1 MLVLVLVAQGLVAV
15 HIGAMATTGA
25 LLGHVPHLVRV
36 GVGPQLFR
44 TRGHIPLAV
53 GLLPL
58 GGWVQFAEGDIDPF
72 VGRAGWKLSVIA
84 AAGCAALI
92 VVGLAL
98 GASLHGLVRAWS
110 QLVEGAL
117 HPHDVGAPL
126 IRRYLDRLAIEPAP
140 AVGSLALKVA
150 AVNLLPLPSTNGGQ
164 LIAGIVRVLLP
175 GRAPSPAP
183 WLAVA
188 MVPMLALGVGW
199 ILALTRA
206 LI

>member
-1 MLVLVLVAQGLVAV
+1 MLVLVLVAHGLVAV
-15 HIGAMATTGA
+15 HIGAMATAGA
-25 LLGHVPHLVRV
+25 LLGHVPHLIRL
-36 GVGPQLFR
+36 GAGPQLFR
-44 TRGHIPLAV
+44 TRGRVPLAV

-58 GGWVQFAEGDIDPF
+58 GGWVQFAEGDDDPF
-72 VGRAGWKLSVIA
+72 VGGAGWKLSVIA

-98 GASLHGLVRAWS
+98 GASLDGLLRAWS

-126 IRRYLDRLAIEPAP
+126 IRRYLDRLALEPAA

-164 LIAGIVRVLLP
+164 LIAGIVRVLAP
-175 GRAPSPAP
+175 DRAPSRAP
-183 WLAVA
+183 WLVIAT
-188 MVPMLALGVGW
+188 VPILALGVGW
-199 ILALTRA
+199 ILALARA
-206 LI
+206 L

>member
-44 TRGHIPLAV
+44 TRGRIPLAV

-164 LIAGIVRVLLP
+164 LIAGTVRVLLP

-199 ILALTRA
+199 ILALARA

>member
-1 MLVLVLVAQGLVAV
+1 MLVLVLVAHGLVAV
-15 HIGAMATTGA
+15 HIGAMAAAGA
-25 LLGHVPHLVRV
+25 LLGHVPHLIRL

-44 TRGHIPLAV
+44 TRGRVPLAV

-58 GGWVQFAEGDIDPF
+58 GGWVQFAEGDADPF
-72 VGRAGWKLSVIA
+72 VGRIGWKLSVIA

-92 VVGLAL
+92 AVGLAL
-98 GASLHGLVRAWS
+98 GASLDGLLRAWS

-117 HPHDVGAPL
+117 HPYDVGAPL
-126 IRRYLDRLAIEPAP
+126 IRRYLDRLALEPAP

-164 LIAGIVRVLLP
+164 LIAGLVRVLAP
-175 GRAPSPAP
+175 DRAPSRAP

-188 MVPMLALGVGW
+188 MVPMLGLGVGW
-199 ILALTRA
+199 ILALARA
-206 LI
+206 L

>member
-1 MLVLVLVAQGLVAV
+1 MLLLVLVAHGLVALHV
-15 HIGAMATTGA
+15 GAMAAAGA
-25 LLGHVPHLVRV
+25 LLGHVPHLIRL

-44 TRGHIPLAV
+44 TRGRVPLAL

-58 GGWVQFAEGDIDPF
+58 GGWVQFAEGNADPF
-72 VGRAGWKLSVIA
+72 VGRIGWKLSVIA
-84 AAGCAALI
+84 AAGCVALI

-98 GASLHGLVRAWS
+98 GGSLDGLVRAWS
-110 QLVEGAL
+110 QLVEGAV

-126 IRRYLDRLAIEPAP
+126 IRRFLDRLALDPAP

-164 LIAGIVRVLLP
+164 LIAGIVRVLAP
-175 GRAPSPAP
+175 DRAPSRAP
-183 WLAVA
+183 WIAVA

-199 ILALTRA
+199 MLALAHA
-206 LI
+206 L

>member
-44 TRGHIPLAV
+44 TRGRIPLAV

-164 LIAGIVRVLLP
+164 LIAGIVRGLLP

-199 ILALTRA
+199 ILALARA